1 MFKELMTF
9 MDELYAKEE
18 CIISLE
24 DLTPSDRALLNGKGA
39 LYYEYMY
46 YPEYDFEDEIIKP

>member
-24 DLTPSDRALLNGKGA
+24 DLSAEDRKIING
-39 LYYEYMY
+39 ECVSVMSYMY
-46 YPEYDFEDEIIKP
+46 CPEYDFEDEIIKP

>member
-1 MFKELMTF
+1 

-24 DLTPSDRALLNGKGA
+24 DLSVEDRKIINGECVSVMS
-39 LYYEYMY
+39 YVY